1 MNRFQY
7 FICLLKRLVHVG
19 FNHDQHDLAT
29 NVPLSFVCAF
39 VKSQKVLLNNLFQS
53 KYVFHAA
60 YSIRFCWVLPLYSQ
74 FDWYGMEWCQISILF
89 NFQGVQRPHERTLLN
104 SFLKHFTH
112 LSIFDYAFEFLMRNE
127 VWSLFML
134 VFSVIENAQSTSIGS
149 QVLFTRLCA
158 RWKPNYVEWKKIG

>member
-53 KYVFHAA
+53 KQWRM
-60 YSIRFCWVLPLYSQ
+60 YSMQRIQICFCWVLPLHSQ
-74 FDWYGMEWCQISILF
+74 SIQKRHAYTYMIDTEWSGVK
-89 NFQGVQRPHERTLLN
+89 FQSSLIFKVYKDLMNE
-104 SFLKHFTH
+104 HFW
-112 LSIFDYAFEFLMRNE
+112 I
-127 VWSLFML
+127 
-134 VFSVIENAQSTSIGS
+134 VFSSTSLIYQFS
-149 QVLFTRLCA
+149 IMPLNFWWEMKCDHFSCSFFLSSRMHKALQ
-158 RWKPNYVEWKKIG
+158 